1 MQVRTAQC
9 IRDAEGKIADFVL
22 NMLEHVGKKI
32 DVVVD
37 WDSFVNHASYTG
49 LHPNQQSAL
58 FTNLLNNHISLV
70 LCGYDG

>member
-1 MQVRTAQC
+1 
-9 IRDAEGKIADFVL
+9 
-22 NMLEHVGKKI
+22 VGKKI

-58 FTNLLNNHISLV
+58 FTNLLNNHISPRSLV